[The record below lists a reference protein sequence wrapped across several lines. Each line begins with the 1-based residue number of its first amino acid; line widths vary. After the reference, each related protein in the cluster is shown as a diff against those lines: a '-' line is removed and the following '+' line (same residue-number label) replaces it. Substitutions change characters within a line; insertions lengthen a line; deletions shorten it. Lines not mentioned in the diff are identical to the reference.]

1 MFRTNQSEIAGVPGM
16 FGEGLTHWHSVSRS
30 LATHWYHVTVLR
42 RHEDR
47 FVNSEEMLNDEARL
61 VELLVAQGESV
72 IVKEVRVVTPFWMN
86 KDSDWKMQ
94 KLISLSM
101 GYNKAR
107 VAICILKV
115 EGGEV
120 YIDSHESDVS
130 VESLADV
137 KELYRSRPCND
148 EPVPKSRVI

>member
-1 MFRTNQSEIAGVPGM
+1 MFRTNESEMAGVPGM
-16 FGEGLTHWHSVSRS
+16 FGEGLIHWHSVSRS

-42 RHEDR
+42 RQEDR
-47 FVNSEEMLNDEARL
+47 FVQYEEMLNDESRL
-61 VELLVAQGESV
+61 VELLLAQGESV
-72 IVKEVRVVTPFWMN
+72 IVKEVRAVTPFWMN

-101 GYNKAR
+101 GYSKAK

-120 YIDSHESDVS
+120 YIDSHEPGVS
-130 VESLADV
+130 VESLTDV

-148 EPVPKSRVI
+148 QPVPEPRGI

>member
-1 MFRTNQSEIAGVPGM
+1 MFRTHQSDIAGVPGM
-16 FGEGLTHWHSVSRS
+16 FGDGLAHWHGVSRALS
-30 LATHWYHVTVLR
+30 THWYHLTVKR
-42 RHEDR
+42 MVEGR

-61 VELLVAQGESV
+61 VEALRAQDESV
-72 IVKEVRVVTPFWMN
+72 KVAEVRVVTPSWMN

-101 GYNKAR
+101 GYNKAK
-107 VAICILKV
+107 VAVCILKV

-120 YIDSHESDVS
+120 YIDSHEPGVS
-130 VESLADV
+130 FESLTNV

-148 EPVPKSRVI
+148 EAVPKSRGI

>member
-1 MFRTNQSEIAGVPGM
+1 LTVKRLV
-16 FGEGLTHWHSVSRS
+16 EG
-30 LATHWYHVTVLR
+30 
-42 RHEDR
+42 R
-47 FVNSEEMLNDEARL
+47 FVNSEDMLNDEARL
-61 VELLVAQGESV
+61 VEVLRGQGESV
-72 IVKEVRVVTPFWMN
+72 KVMEVRVVTPSWKN

-101 GYNKAR
+101 GYNKAK

-120 YIDSHESDVS
+120 YIDSHEPGVS
-130 VESLADV
+130 VESITDV

-148 EPVPKSRVI
+148 EPVPKSRGI